1 MGVWDNVDCNILVV
15 TLMLLV
21 LVVTIGG
28 TIVLTH
34 CMDVVTVVEVAL
46 TTTRDGAEETPEL
59 TCSIAWRLWV
69 RCTEV
74 AMTELSRLL
83 ACVGAV
89 FVL

>member
-1 MGVWDNVDCNILVV
+1 MLVV
-15 TLMLLV
+15 TLMLLLL

-28 TIVLTH
+28 TMVLTH

-46 TTTRDGAEETPEL
+46 TTTRDGAEQTPEL
-59 TCSIAWRLWV
+59 TCSIACRLCV

-89 FVL
+89 FVR